1 MQSYDNL
8 KENGIRYGGHNGYK
22 LGVIID
28 GKNWFLKFPQSTRNF
43 LYYFTIIRI
52 YRISYL

>member
-8 KENGIRYGGHNGYK
+8 KENGIRYGGHNDYK

-28 GKNWFLKFPQSTRNF
+28 GKNWF
-43 LYYFTIIRI
+43 
-52 YRISYL
+52 